1 MKQTDGKYLSKR
13 NNQRQGKFYN
23 KDANSIHKLNFQNK
37 PNESPK
43 KKEREKRGKRMLNY
57 HSAKSNHHG
66 KQ

>member
-1 MKQTDGKYLSKR
+1 MCIYKAKHSAGSHMKQTDGKYLSKR

-43 KKEREKRGKRMLNY
+43 KRKGKRGEK
-57 HSAKSNHHG
+57 G
-66 KQ
+66 C